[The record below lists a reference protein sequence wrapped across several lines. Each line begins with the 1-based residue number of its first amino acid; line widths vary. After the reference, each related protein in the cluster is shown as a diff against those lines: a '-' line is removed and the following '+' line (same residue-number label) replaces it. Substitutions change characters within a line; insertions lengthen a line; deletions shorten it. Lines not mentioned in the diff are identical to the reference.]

1 MTLNLKSQVVIV
13 GAGPVGSY
21 LGWKLAEAGCEVF
34 LLEARPLEGL
44 GAHIEVIHLDQVRFD
59 EFAIPHPQPPELLH
73 LVPTS
78 KTWSVE
84 GSDYVELHYP
94 VYVVNMPA
102 YLQRLHGYIR
112 AAGGKILENAR
123 VDGIL
128 LNKGFIK
135 GVSGTMNGQSFE
147 ARADITVDASGMAGA
162 VRTRLPDDFGIENTP
177 VPPEQTFFC
186 ALELRDDLPPGLP
199 TGNNS
204 FLGAP
209 GFWNRS
215 YGEGAVLG
223 LIAPG
228 SAEAAW
234 AAHRQWREACYSDP
248 GRLVGKRIGSAP
260 YRRLPSSLV
269 GDGFVAVG
277 DCVYQNKAFSGE
289 GITSGYTACKIAA
302 EVILAALRRGDV
314 SRTSLWEYNTRYF
327 LGQGAKFASVMGFL
341 FPVNNLPRP
350 DVDYLYRH
358 EILFSTH
365 DYDYLN
371 FNYELD
377 LPPDRWAAINTQLER
392 GTQQGKFSPSSMQLM
407 NTLYAFSTRLKAHYL
422 AYPDSPA
429 GLPAWWQA
437 TQALWGY

>member
-1 MTLNLKSQVVIV
+1 MTHNRPSQVVVV
-13 GAGPVGSY
+13 GAGPLAAY
-21 LGWKLAEAGCEVF
+21 LGWKLAEAGCEVL
-34 LLEARPLEGL
+34 LLEARPLAGL
-44 GAHIEVIHLDQVRFD
+44 GAHIEVIHMDQVRFD
-59 EFAIPHPQPPELLH
+59 EFAIPHPTPPELIH

-78 KTWSVE
+78 KTWSVD
-84 GSDYVELHYP
+84 GSDFVEVHYP

-123 VDGIL
+123 VEAVL
-128 LNKGFIK
+128 LEGGFVK
-135 GVSGTMNGQSFE
+135 GVRGTLNGEPFE
-147 ARADITVDASGMAGA
+147 ARADITTDASGMAGA
-162 VRTRLPDDFGIENTP
+162 VRTRLPDDFGVENTP

-199 TGNNS
+199 TGNNT

-234 AAHRQWREACYSDP
+234 QAHHQWRQATYGDP
-248 GRLVGKRIGSAP
+248 GTLLGKRIGSAP
-260 YRRLPSSLV
+260 YRRAPASLV
-269 GDGFVAVG
+269 GNGFAAVG

-289 GITSGYTACKIAA
+289 GIPIRYTASQLFA
-302 EVILAALRRGDV
+302 EVIPAALRKGDV
-314 SRTSLWEYNTRYF
+314 SREALWEYNLRY
-327 LGQGAKFASVMGFL
+327 LRGQGAKFASVMGFL

-358 EILFSTH
+358 GILFSTH

-377 LPPDRWAAINTQLER
+377 LPPDRWAVICAQLEKGIR
-392 GTQQGKFSPSSMQLM
+392 AGEFSPDSLQLM
-407 NTLYAFSTRLKAHYL
+407 KNLYAFSTQLKAHYL
-422 AYPDSPA
+422 NYPVSPA
-429 GLPAWWQA
+429 GLPAWWEK
-437 TQALWGY
+437 TRALWGY

>member
-1 MTLNLKSQVVIV
+1 MTLNLQSQVLIV
-13 GAGPVGSY
+13 GAGPIGSY
-21 LGWKLAEAGCEVF
+21 LGWKLAESGCDVL
-34 LLEARPLEGL
+34 LLEARPLDGL

-59 EFAIPHPQPPELLH
+59 EFAIPHPAPPELLH
-73 LVPTS
+73 LVPS
-78 KTWSVE
+78 SRTWSVD

-112 AAGGKILENAR
+112 TAGGKLYENAR
-123 VDGIL
+123 VEAVL
-128 LNKGFIK
+128 VEEGFVK
-135 GVSGTMNGQSFE
+135 GVRGSLNGEPFE
-147 ARADITVDASGMAGA
+147 ARAEITLDASGIVGA
-162 VRTRLPDDFGIENTP
+162 VRTHLPADFGVENTP

-215 YGEGAVLG
+215 YGDGAVLG

-234 AAHRQWREACYSDP
+234 DAHQQWREACYGDP

-260 YRRLPSSLV
+260 YRRAPASLV
-269 GDGFVAVG
+269 GNGFAGVG

-289 GITSGYTACKIAA
+289 GITSGYTACKILS
-302 EVILAALRRGDV
+302 EVLPAALRKGEV
-314 SRTSLWEYNTRYF
+314 SREALWEYNLRYF
-327 LGQGAKFASVMGFL
+327 HGQGAKFASVMGFL
-341 FPVNNLPRP
+341 FPVNNLPRE
-350 DVDYLYRH
+350 DVDYLYRK
-358 EILFSTH
+358 EIIFSSH

-371 FNYELD
+371 YNYELD
-377 LPPDRWAAINTQLER
+377 LPPDRWSAICARLENGIR
-392 GTQQGKFSPSSMQLM
+392 EGKFSRPSLQLM
-407 NTLYAFSTRLKAHYL
+407 NSLYAFSTQLKAHYL
-422 AYPDSPA
+422 HYPESPA
-429 GLPAWWQA
+429 RLPAWWQI
-437 TQALWGY
+437 TQSLWGY